1 MNPKAQPIR
10 EGLSLGKVA
19 RYCGVTRKTILR
31 WVNEGLIKSF
41 ALPSGHHRVPREEVV
56 RFLEG
61 HGMPVPE
68 ELDIKRPKSVLIVDD
83 DAHIRRI
90 LVDLF
95 KGHFD
100 VSETAN
106 GIEACL
112 SIGARVPDL
121 LMIDYRMPHMDG
133 LEVIRQIKRNPKL
146 RDMKILVISA
156 HIEQREQLA
165 FAGLADAIVH
175 KPFKPRHVVEEA
187 LSLVASD
194 HRAP

>member
-1 MNPKAQPIR
+1 MNKTDTNTR

-19 RYCGVTRKTILR
+19 RHCGVTRKTILR
-31 WVNEGLIKSF
+31 WVNENLLQSF

-56 RFLEG
+56 RFLRE
-61 HGMPVPE
+61 HDMPVPE
-68 ELDIKRPKSVLIVDD
+68 ELDVKRTKSVLIVDD
-83 DAHIRRI
+83 DANIRRI

-112 SIGARVPDL
+112 AIGAKRPDL

-133 LEVIRQIKRNPKL
+133 LEVIRQIRRNPKL
-146 RDMKILVISA
+146 RDMKIIVISA

-165 FAGLADAIVH
+165 FGGLADAIIH
-175 KPFKPRHVVEEA
+175 KPFKPRQVVEEA

-194 HRAP
+194 